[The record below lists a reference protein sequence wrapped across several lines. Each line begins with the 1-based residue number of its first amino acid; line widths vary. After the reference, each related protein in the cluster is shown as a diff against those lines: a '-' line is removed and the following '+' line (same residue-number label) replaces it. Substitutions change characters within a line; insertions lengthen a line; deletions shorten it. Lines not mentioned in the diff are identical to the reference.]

1 MSIEPSESDS
11 PISLGRLKLVDP
23 RQVWPDE
30 ATDFT
35 PWLLDNEDYL
45 GEVLGI
51 DVVLEERERPVG
63 AYSVDLFGSDETHQC
78 PLIVENQLEVT
89 DNQHL
94 GQLLTYAA
102 GTDSK
107 TIIWVSPEFRDE
119 HRKALDFLNSI
130 SDDETRF
137 FGVEVAVGRIGDS
150 ALAPIFRVMCEP
162 DNWRYLIQQGPK
174 PTDLTSSQAAYYSFW
189 TTFLKSLH
197 AKHPGKTKVQS
208 PGSLS
213 HIRLKYMRRGILI
226 RGGFFAKGKFACQIY
241 IDTVD
246 EDANKAIF
254 DALSLHKD
262 TIETELATQTRWY
275 EMLGRRAC
283 RISVSRDGT
292 IKDTQTHDEL
302 ISWLTLKYLDFVRVF
317 VPLVQELDAD
327 LWESEAEEA

>member
-11 PISLGRLKLVDP
+11 PISLGRLELVDP

-30 ATDFT
+30 AADFT

-162 DNWRYLIQQGPK
+162 DNWKSLIQQGPK
-174 PTDLTSSQAAYYSFW
+174 ADLTPSQAAYHSFW
-189 TTFLKSLH
+189 TGFLKSLH
-197 AKHPGKTKVQS
+197 AKHPGNTKVRS
-208 PGSLS
+208 PGTHS
-213 HIRLKYMRRGILI
+213 HMRLKYIRKGIVI
-226 RGGFFAKGKFACQIY
+226 RGGFFTQGKFACQVY
-241 IDTVD
+241 IDTAS
-246 EDANKAIF
+246 EDSNKAIL

-262 TIETELATQTRWY
+262 AIEEGLATQTKWH
-275 EMLGRRAC
+275 EMRGRKAC
-283 RISVSRDGT
+283 RISVSQDGK
-292 IKDTQTHDEL
+292 IKETQTHAVL
-302 ISWLTLKYLDFVRVF
+302 TSWLTLKFLDFVRVF